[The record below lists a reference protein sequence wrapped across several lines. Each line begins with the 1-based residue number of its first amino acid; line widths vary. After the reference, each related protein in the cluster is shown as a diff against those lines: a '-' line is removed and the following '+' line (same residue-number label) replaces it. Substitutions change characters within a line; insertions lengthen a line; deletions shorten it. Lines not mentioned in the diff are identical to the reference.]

1 MDDTVE
7 DGAVREAAFAVV
19 PRAALATALEQIDA
33 IVRPL
38 GDLYFTELRT
48 QAGKLRFLPAL
59 LRSVSFGATPAG
71 QRTLDAVRHLRGTG
85 GRGPA
90 LSAPLGFVPSGWRRQ
105 VKARD
110 GGVDSLGYRLCL
122 LDAMRFGIR
131 RRDLF
136 TTPSLRY
143 ADPRLGLLAG
153 PAWESARPAIC
164 RTLGLSTDAP
174 SEVARLAERLD
185 AAYRDTAANL
195 PKNASVQVDGGDLV
209 LSALDKLEQ
218 PASLVALKAAAAAR
232 LPRVDLPE
240 LLLEMHARTGFA
252 DGFTHAS
259 EGGARAGGVTTSICA
274 VLLAEACNT
283 GFEPLIRGDIPALG
297 RSRLSWVRQNYVR
310 AETFTRANAAL
321 VAAQNRIPLARA
333 WGGGDVASA
342 DGLRFVVPVRTI
354 HSGPNPR
361 YFGQERGV
369 TFYNLVSDQF
379 TGLNGITVHG
389 TLRDSLTLLSL
400 VLEQQTEL
408 QPTEIM
414 SDTGA
419 YTDTISGIFHLLG
432 FQFSPRLADIGGTRF
447 WRVDG
452 KADYGAL
459 DELAAQRVNTALI
472 IQHWEDLLRLAGSL
486 KLGTVQA
493 AGLFRTLQ
501 TKDRPTKL
509 ARALE
514 ELGRLIKTLY
524 LLRFIDD
531 AAYRRRILVQL
542 NRGEG
547 RHQLART
554 MFHGKR
560 GELRQRYLEGQ
571 EDQLGALGLVVN
583 VIVLWKTI
591 YMDAALDQLRAE
603 GFDVRQEDVARLSP
617 LGFEHTNMLGRYA
630 FILPDGIA
638 RGELRPLRD
647 PRHTADEG
655 RIAVSVPLLLDPP
668 NPKRAD
674 SEPRPLAG
682 LAAGIRT
689 QGFEAPAS
697 AEPAA

>member
-1 MDDTVE
+1 M
-7 DGAVREAAFAVV
+7 
-19 PRAALATALEQIDA
+19 
-33 IVRPL
+33 
-38 GDLYFTELRT
+38 RT
-48 QAGKLRFLPAL
+48 
-59 LRSVSFGATPAG
+59 
-71 QRTLDAVRHLRGTG
+71 
-85 GRGPA
+85 
-90 LSAPLGFVPSGWRRQ
+90 
-105 VKARD
+105 
-110 GGVDSLGYRLCL
+110 
-122 LDAMRFGIR
+122 GIR

-136 TTPSLRY
+136 AAPSLRY
-143 ADPRLGLLAG
+143 ADPRIGLLDG
-153 PAWESARPAIC
+153 QAWEATRPSIC

-174 SEVARLAERLD
+174 AEVSRLAERLD

-195 PKNASVQVDGGDLV
+195 PKNAAVQVDGAELV
-209 LSALDKLEQ
+209 LSALDKLDE
-218 PASLVALKAAAAAR
+218 PPSLVALKAAVAAR

-240 LLLEMHARTGFA
+240 LLLEMHTRTGFA
-252 DGFTHAS
+252 GGFTHAS
-259 EGGARAGGVTTSICA
+259 EGGARAGDVATSICA
-274 VLLAEACNT
+274 VLVAEACNT
-283 GFEPLIRGDIPALG
+283 GFEPLIRRDNPALR
-297 RSRLSWVRQNYVR
+297 RSRLSWVRQNYIR
-310 AETFTRANAAL
+310 AETLTRSTATL
-321 VAAQNRIPLARA
+321 VAAQNRILLARA

-342 DGLRFVVPVRTI
+342 DGVRFVVPVRTI

-379 TGLNGITVHG
+379 TGLNGITVPG
-389 TLRDSLTLLSL
+389 TLRDSLTLLSV

-419 YTDTISGIFHLLG
+419 YTDTIFGIFHLLG
-432 FQFSPRLADIGGTRF
+432 YQFSPRLADIGGTRF

-459 DELAAQRVNTALI
+459 DELAGQRINVAII

-493 AGLFRTLQ
+493 AGLIRTLQ

-531 AAYRRRILVQL
+531 EAYRRRILVQL

-547 RHQLART
+547 RHQLARIV
-554 MFHGKR
+554 FHGKR
-560 GELRQRYLEGQ
+560 GELRQRYREGQ

-583 VIVLWKTI
+583 VIVLWNTI
-591 YMDAALDQLRAE
+591 YMDAVLNQLRAE
-603 GFDVRQEDVARLSP
+603 GFDVRAEDVARLSP
-617 LGFEHTNMLGRYA
+617 LGFDHINMLGRYA
-630 FILPDGIA
+630 FILPDQVA

-647 PRHTADEG
+647 PQNTDDEG
-655 RIAVSVPLLLDPP
+655 
-668 NPKRAD
+668 
-674 SEPRPLAG
+674 
-682 LAAGIRT
+682 
-689 QGFEAPAS
+689 
-697 AEPAA
+697 